1 MGYSNGGHM
10 AFRLALEAPELLA
23 GVAAVAANLPA
34 PENMDCHASGRPIPV
49 LMINGT
55 EDPINPYQGGDVT
68 IFGHGNR
75 GRVLSTA
82 ESAAWFAQL
91 DGAAPAITAEHLP
104 STAPTDPGWAERA
117 LWKSPSGMEVSL
129 FTIHGGGHTLPQAQ
143 ISYPAQLG
151 NSGPGVAGPT

>member
-151 NSGPGVAGPT
+151 KTTPGLDGPP